1 MITMQ
6 LQNNDGDRGNTLTSA
21 ELSALLDSLGKVRSR
36 EVFRQLFDY
45 FAPRLKS
52 YFLKG
57 GATGELSEE
66 LVQETF
72 VVVWRKAELYDKSK
86 ATASTWIY
94 TIARNLRIDRFRKE
108 KRYLYKDEQFFAAE
122 LVEEDTQ
129 LEAQY
134 QNEINERVQTVL
146 PLLPTEQAIV
156 IKLAFFEDASHS
168 KIAQTLELPL
178 GTVKSRMR
186 LALARLR
193 KLLEGMEP

>member
-1 MITMQ
+1 MQ

-36 EVFRQLFDY
+36 DVFRQLFDY

-57 GATGELSEE
+57 GATSELSEE

-72 VVVWRKAELYDKSK
+72 VVVWRKAELYDKNK

-108 KRYLYKDEQFFAAE
+108 KRYLYKDEQFFATE

-129 LEAQY
+129 LEAQH
-134 QNEINERVQTVL
+134 QNEISERVQTVL
-146 PLLPTEQAIV
+146 PLLPTEQATV